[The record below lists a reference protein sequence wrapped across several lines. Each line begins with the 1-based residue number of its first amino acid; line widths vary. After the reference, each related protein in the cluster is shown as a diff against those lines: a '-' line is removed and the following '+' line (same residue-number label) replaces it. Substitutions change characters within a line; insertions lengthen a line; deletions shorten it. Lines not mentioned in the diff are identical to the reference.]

1 MRGCVEKPSSSLI
14 TSMSAHSSALA
25 ALAAQSG
32 LGRLTRRK
40 VLLCHARTVKRSVG
54 NGVALGSVALVRTE
68 TPAMA
73 LKARQAR
80 ALANASRPIVRACG
94 MAVVSGYLVWA
105 GAL

>member
-32 LGRLTRRK
+32 LGRLMRRN

-54 NGVALGSVALVRTE
+54 NGVAFGSVLLVRTE
-68 TPAMA
+68 TPAKA
-73 LKARQAR
+73 VAARQAR

-94 MAVVSGYLVWA
+94 MVVVSEILVWSA
-105 GAL
+105 AL